1 MPKSTMT
8 AGGSTGSAEPE
19 ARKVLT
25 CPFDIYEIKVA
36 LTPAGRFL
44 GILEVKT
51 RRDFVSP
58 AQLASQRCSVD
69 VDGFYR
75 GKP

>member
-1 MPKSTMT
+1 MPRSTMT
-8 AGGSTGSAEPE
+8 ADDATGSAEPE
-19 ARKVLT
+19 SPKVLT

-36 LTPAGRFL
+36 LTPAGHFL
-44 GILEVKT
+44 GILEVKA

>member
-8 AGGSTGSAEPE
+8 ADDSTGSAEPE
-19 ARKVLT
+19 APNVLT

-36 LTPAGRFL
+36 LTSTGRFL
-44 GILEVKT
+44 GILEVRT

-69 VDGFYR
+69 VDSSYR
-75 GKP
+75 DKP